1 MKFKIKREI
10 LSNALKN
17 VNEIIN
23 PNNMNPM
30 LSGVLIKAENNSIQ
44 LIGTD
49 SANYQQIIDN
59 INVEKNGQ
67 ILVKAKVLYNIV
79 SSLKEDEIE
88 LNQIEDNILHIQTQT
103 FSSDINLLDS
113 FSFPNMS
120 FVIDGWE
127 KITLNIDTI
136 FNIYSKIRPFVTQQN
151 SSQFSIMHGILF
163 NPIDEKTM
171 ESVASDGIR
180 IAYHKFDYQGKGI
193 KFVVDPIVIEFANS
207 ILTTTKNKTID
218 FYIKDRKCALHIN
231 NTTIIFNLY
240 ENNYQNIISPLFTD
254 QKYSFTV
261 KLNDLY
267 TAIIRGNEFVVGEK
281 NPAVNIKIE
290 NNKLIIKFISN
301 EVGSSFEEL
310 PIIKTNIQNFDLKIN
325 QKKLA
330 ELISTIDSET
340 ITFNFNGPLTP
351 IVISSE
357 NPYFINLILPLRNI

>member
-1 MKFKIKREI
+1 MKFTINKSII
-10 LSNALKN
+10 TNALKG

-30 LSGVLIKAENNSIQ
+30 LSGVLIKAENNSIC

-49 SANYQQIIDN
+49 SANYQQIINN
-59 INVEKNGQ
+59 IKVEKGGQ
-67 ILVKAKVLYNIV
+67 VLVKARVLYNII
-79 SSLKEDEIE
+79 SSLNDEEIE
-88 LNQIEDNILHIQTQT
+88 ITQIEDNILHIQTPT

-120 FVIDGWE
+120 FDIEGWE
-127 KITLNIDTI
+127 KITLSTDTI
-136 FNIYSKIRPFVTQQN
+136 SNIYSKIRPFVTQES

-163 NPIDEKTM
+163 NPVDEKNM
-171 ESVASDGIR
+171 ECVASDGVR
-180 IAYHKFDYQGKGI
+180 IAYYKFDYEGAGV
-193 KFVVDPIVIEFANS
+193 KFVADPIVVEFANS
-207 ILTTTKNKTID
+207 VLSTTKAKTID
-218 FYIKDRKCALHIN
+218 LYIKDRKCALHTN

-240 ENNYQNIISPLFTD
+240 ENNYQNIINPLFSD

-267 TAIIRGNEFVVGEK
+267 TAIIRGNEFVAGER
-281 NPAVNIKIE
+281 NPAANMKIE
-290 NNKLIIKFISN
+290 NNKLTIKFISS
-301 EVGSSFEEL
+301 EVGNSFEEL
-310 PIIKTNIQNFDLKIN
+310 PIIKTNIDSFDLKIN

-351 IVISSE
+351 VVISSE